1 LERVSLRIHGRVQG
15 VWYRASTQKQAAAL
29 GLSGFVRNVADG
41 SVEAVAEGPREQLE
55 ALIAWCREGPP
66 HARVSEVESRF
77 GDATGEFDDFRVT
90 R

>member
-1 LERVSLRIHGRVQG
+1 MRIHGRVQG